1 MRHCVKGSQAV
12 SGRLKTTVAQCIAH
26 QEEQQRRSETI
37 CPSEPL
43 RTPFVSPFLPPSSPL
58 FLKFNYLY
66 ILLVLALGID
76 FILSLSAEVFGI
88 CGGLNEDGPHRL
100 KCLSAWSPVG
110 GTNWKGLESV
120 DFWTGV
126 VGFEISKG
134 WHHIQFPFPL
144 SPSLPPSLLFC
155 IFPLSLSLSASYFQI
170 KMQGLSCSHHHAFD
184 PLSWSLIL

>member
-12 SGRLKTTVAQCIAH
+12 SGRLRPAVAQCITH

-144 SPSLPPSLLFC
+144 SPSLPPFLHFP
-155 IFPLSLSLSASYFQI
+155 PLSFSLCLLLSDQDVRSQLFPPPC
-170 KMQGLSCSHHHAFD
+170 L
-184 PLSWSLIL
+184 